1 MKAQV
6 KRSSSKHARVSP
18 DILEYLDVRQD
29 TCTIG
34 DETAE
39 DSTKQSGDSGNSGTR
54 SEGSMSPDSC
64 FSSCPCGG
72 VFVTGQNH
80 DTGRLSARHK
90 VPSVMQYQVPDCFL
104 SCTSTLLR

>member
-29 TCTIG
+29 TYTIW

-39 DSTKQSGDSGNSGTR
+39 DSTKQSGDSDNSGTR

-72 VFVTGQNH
+72 VLVTEQVH
-80 DTGRLSARHK
+80 DTGRLSAH
-90 VPSVMQYQVPDCFL
+90 
-104 SCTSTLLR
+104 